1 MDFWRP
7 NIKKSVEVLGIT
19 DMERER
25 LLENLSVELAQVLG
39 DKLEQIL
46 LYGSHARGEAH
57 HGSDLDIL
65 IVIRGDFDYASLI
78 RQTSELIARLSL
90 ENDVVISRAFTS
102 QERLENERSP
112 FTLNVQ
118 REGIPI

>member
-1 MDFWRP
+1 
-7 NIKKSVEVLGIT
+7 
-19 DMERER
+19 MERER

-57 HGSDLDIL
+57 HRSDLDIL

>member
-57 HGSDLDIL
+57 HRSDLDIL